1 MGWMTT
7 GTEVRQRF
15 RSAAGRSNWRAV
27 LIAALFIGLP
37 PMSEALAADGDAL
50 SVSGE
55 PVHILDLRCNADHS
69 VAATANIGTDGAL
82 LHSSDGGQTWSIAL
96 RGGGLKGVAPRFFDD
111 PRDQPDTNGPL
122 VAAGYQSI
130 GLVPW
135 TYPLA
140 GWVRSTDAGRTWA
153 TTPARLPAQD
163 SRDPIGL
170 LPPLVVVD
178 STGRLATTRQL
189 PSPALLTSDDQG
201 ATWSETR
208 LPLIDTDVYHLF
220 GDGRGRLLAVG
231 SAKSVFGA
239 NRLLVVQS
247 DDSGKTWS
255 VAMDEAADHLACH
268 PRAIVGPAGEM
279 MIYNPCPEF
288 GKRYYLSS
296 DGGRTWGT
304 RKFQRYAR
312 GALELVGAVEG
323 NRWLAISKEASGS
336 LFAWISDNG
345 GIDWRGEPTG
355 FAILSGNPWLHMQ
368 SIMVLPGG
376 KVLAYVGDGQ
386 LLRSTDRGDSWQL
399 IETGLP
405 RKQTLWMGAHC
416 TDGRGTVILGGS
428 KGTLI
433 HSSDGGASWKRGQF
447 AVEQR

>member
-1 MGWMTT
+1 MRWLSVR
-7 GTEVRQRF
+7 TEVRRRF
-15 RSAAGRSNWRAV
+15 HCAAREATRCAV
-27 LIAALFIGLP
+27 LIATLCIGLTSS
-37 PMSEALAADGDAL
+37 SEAMAADGDVL

-55 PVHILDLRCNADHS
+55 PVHILDLRCNADRS
-69 VAATANIGTDGAL
+69 VAATASIGADGAL

-96 RGGGLKGVAPRFFDD
+96 RGGDLKGVAPRFFDD

-153 TTPARLPAQD
+153 TTQPRLPAQD

-189 PSPALLTSDDQG
+189 PSPALLTSDDHG

-208 LPLIDTDVYHLF
+208 LPQIDTDVYHLF
-220 GDGRGRLLAVG
+220 GDGRGRLVAVG
-231 SAKSVFGA
+231 GAKSVFGA
-239 NRLLVVQS
+239 NRLLVMQS

-255 VAMDEAADHLACH
+255 VAMNEVVDHLACH
-268 PRAIVGPAGEM
+268 PRAIAGPAGEM
-279 MIYNPCPEF
+279 MIYNACPEF

-296 DGGRTWGT
+296 DGGRTWGA
-304 RKFQRYAR
+304 RQFQRYAR
-312 GALELVGAVEG
+312 GAFELIGAVEG
-323 NRWLAISKEASGS
+323 NRWLAISKEARGS

-355 FAILSGNPWLHMQ
+355 FAILTGNPWLHMQ

-405 RKQTLWMGAHC
+405 RKQTFWMGAHC
-416 TDGRGTVILGGS
+416 TDGRETVILGGS
-428 KGTLI
+428 KGMLI
-433 HSSDGGASWKRGQF
+433 HSSDGGVSWKRGQF